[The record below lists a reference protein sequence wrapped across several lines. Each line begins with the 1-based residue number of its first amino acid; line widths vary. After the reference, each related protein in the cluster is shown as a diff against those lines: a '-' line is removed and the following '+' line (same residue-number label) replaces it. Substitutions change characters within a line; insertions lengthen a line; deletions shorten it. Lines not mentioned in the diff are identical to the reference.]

1 MLPRPI
7 KKTHMKTLTNKNIN
21 QNIGSFM
28 QEINIR
34 ISQKLTKKLIFP
46 FKKTDN
52 INQILII
59 KKQII

>member
-1 MLPRPI
+1 
-7 KKTHMKTLTNKNIN
+7 MKTLTNKNIN